1 MGERPRLS
9 YAIPIARIET
19 LTDGVFAIAMTLLVL
34 RVGVDSGLDS
44 GELRH
49 ALREQWPRYVSYILS
64 FLVLGVY
71 WMAHQGQ
78 LGYIQR
84 ADRTFAWITL
94 VFLGFVAFVPFT
106 AGILGEYRD
115 EQMAIVLYGGNLI
128 AIGILLLTLYWYA
141 TRIGDLTDEVT
152 PMIDHLILGRLIT
165 APVAYAIGIGFCV
178 VSTRLSIAIFVVV
191 PVLYA
196 VPHAVEL
203 IWERIPIGHHHD

>member
-1 MGERPRLS
+1 MAERPRLS

-19 LTDGVFAIAMTLLVL
+19 LVDGIFAIAMTLLVL
-34 RVGVDSGLDS
+34 RVGVDSGLEG

-49 ALREQWPRYVSYILS
+49 ALREQWPRYVSYVLS

-84 ADRTFAWITL
+84 ADRTFAWITI

-115 EQMAIVLYGGNLI
+115 EPTAIVIYGGNLI
-128 AIGILLLTLYWYA
+128 AIGIALLTLYWYA

-152 PMIDHLILGRLIT
+152 PMIDHLILGRMIT
-165 APVAYAIGIGFCV
+165 APVAYAIGIVFCV
-178 VSTRLSIAIFVVV
+178 ISTRLSIVVFVVV

-196 VPHAVEL
+196 IPHAVEL